1 MAWLSPLPSPHSLS
15 RASLGKAGGE
25 VGQAE
30 AAAVVVAGTA
40 RRATHPGWGTAAC
53 GEQRKSTG
61 MARRVVGGAEEG
73 VGGAGYAHDSAA
85 LSSSASTA
93 TSPRLRPAAGTVEV
107 VGEGAAHVVGR
118 ARRAALRTL
127 ETTCISLSTSFSL
140 SLCVAPSG
148 ERTPRPAAGVAAVL
162 RACGAAHD
170 GAHGK

>member
-1 MAWLSPLPSPHSLS
+1 VGHGAGGGVAFSSSVPSFSLS
-15 RASLGKAGGE
+15 RALLEAAGGE

-40 RRATHPGWGTAAC
+40 RRVTHPGWGTAAC
-53 GEQRKSTG
+53 GEQRQSTG

-73 VGGAGYAHDSAA
+73 VGGTGYTDESAD

-93 TSPRLRPAAGTVEV
+93 TSPRLRWAADIVEV

-127 ETTCISLSTSFSL
+127 ETACVSLSLPRSL
-140 SLCVAPSG
+140 SLCVWRRRESG
-148 ERTPRPAAGVAAVL
+148 PRGRR
-162 RACGAAHD
+162 RAWLGC
-170 GAHGK
+170 